1 MALTESFKIAASMW
15 LFMRAFAKAL
25 ILYINENKTP
35 AQENLKG
42 VGLTEDTKLPEKLP
56 TAVDIKKALPRR
68 CFKPELSTSMY
79 YFVKD
84 VVQVVVCYAV
94 FYSLHQA
101 VPMLYWP
108 SMVFYWA
115 IQGTFFTA
123 VFVLGHD
130 CGHDS
135 FSNYP
140 LLNTIVG
147 NIMHCFLLTPYYMWK
162 LSHKVHHKFNANYDK
177 DEVFYPV
184 KQSDSTSEGKV
195 IPAFGFGIGWFWYL
209 CFGYRPRTVKHFD
222 VFQPLFAGHLF
233 NCVLSLTG
241 IILMGFAVYNYY
253 MAYGFLA
260 LFNYYLVPLFIFGSY
275 TVIITFLHHTE
286 MNIPWYPAKSWDFV
300 RGQLSTIDRHYGI
313 VHGLI
318 HNIGTHQ
325 MHHMF
330 TKIPHYYLEEAT
342 THFRASFPDLVRTCD
357 EPIMSS
363 FFRMFKKYDAQ
374 KVMDD
379 KTEIYYYKEMPE
391 KCN

>member
-1 MALTESFKIAASMW
+1 MW

-25 ILYINENKTP
+25 ILYINENKAP

-42 VGLTEDTKLPEKLP
+42 VGLSKENKLPEKLP
-56 TAVDIKKALPRR
+56 TAVDIKKALPRY
-68 CFKPELSTSMY
+68 CFKPKLSTSMY

-84 VVQVVVCYAV
+84 IIQVVVCYAV
-94 FYSLHQA
+94 FVSFHKA
-101 VPMLYWP
+101 VPFLYWP
-108 SMVFYWA
+108 SMIFYWA

-123 VFVLGHD
+123 IFVLGHD

-135 FSNYP
+135 FSNSR

-147 NIMHCFLLTPYYMWK
+147 NITHCFLLTPYYMWK
-162 LSHKVHHKFNANYDK
+162 LSHKVHHKFNANYEK

-184 KQSDSTSEGKV
+184 KESDASADSKV
-195 IPAFGFGIGWFWYL
+195 IPGFGFGIGWFWYL
-209 CFGYRPRTVKHFD
+209 CFGYRPRTVQHFD
-222 VFQPLFAGHLF
+222 VFHPLFDGHLF
-233 NCVLSLTG
+233 NCICSLTG
-241 IILMGFAVYNYY
+241 IITMLFAIYKYY
-253 MAYGFLA
+253 LAYGFLA
-260 LFNYYLVPLFIFGSY
+260 LFNYYFVPLFIFGSY
-275 TVIITFLHHTE
+275 TVVITFLHHTE

-313 VHGLI
+313 VHSII

-330 TKIPHYYLEEAT
+330 TKIPHCHLEDAT
-342 THFRASFPDLVRTCD
+342 THFRNAFPDLVRTCE
-357 EPIMSS
+357 EPIMPS